1 MGNKSYNDAE
11 YEFWLKELRPVI
23 GEQIAREILE
33 IGIPELPQRHED
45 NPIFRATKTAQ
56 EVMRLRAADKARGNK

>member
-23 GEQIAREILE
+23 GEQIAREIFE
-33 IGIPELPQRHED
+33 IGIPELPQGHE
-45 NPIFRATKTAQ
+45 NNSMFKAIKTAQ
-56 EVMRLRAADKARGNK
+56 EVMRLRAADKARGK